1 LSRQSIGLG
10 RKTILKIAQI
20 DPLLVEVALPL
31 EAYGKLRVGMT
42 GMVIPEGLKGRYSAS
57 ITVVDSVF
65 DAASGMF
72 GVRLEMKNRRA
83 SIPGGIRCQVDFPAL
98 EAMAPRQAKLK

>member
-65 DAASGMF
+65 DAAKRN
-72 GVRLEMKNRRA
+72 VWRA
-83 SIPGGIRCQVDFPAL
+83 PGNEKSQSIDTWRHSLPGGFSGT
-98 EAMAPRQAKLK
+98 